1 MLGLIRDMDELAAT
15 RREWLL
21 GVWLNDAR
29 SWGGTPAEKDLCE
42 RNARELL
49 TTWTRYDNITDYAN
63 RQWNGLLG
71 DFYFH
76 RWQIWLTALEESL
89 DKKIPFDETATR
101 EKIRDWELYWTQETN
116 GHFAAVPHGNAVR
129 ISQKLFQ
136 KYALEAS
143 QPTALQGVAQG
154 K

>member
-1 MLGLIRDMDELAAT
+1 MLGLIRDMDELAGT

-21 GVWLNDAR
+21 GVWLADAR
-29 SWGGTPAEKDLCE
+29 TWGATLAEKDLCE
-42 RNARELL
+42 HNARELL

-76 RWQIWLTALEESL
+76 RWQIWLAALEQSL
-89 DKKIPFDETATR
+89 DKNLPFDEAATR
-101 EKIRDWELYWTQETN
+101 EKIRDWELAWTQKTN
-116 GHFAAVPHGNAVR
+116 GSFATAPRGNAVR

-136 KYALEAS
+136 KYAAEAS
-143 QPTALQGVAQG
+143 QPLTLNKVAQV